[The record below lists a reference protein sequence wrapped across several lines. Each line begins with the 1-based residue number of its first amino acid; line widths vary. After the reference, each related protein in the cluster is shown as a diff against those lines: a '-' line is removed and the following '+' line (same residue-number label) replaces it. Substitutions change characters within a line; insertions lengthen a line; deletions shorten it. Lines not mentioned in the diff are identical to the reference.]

1 MFISFYLYSGLKQI
15 WFPSMVH
22 IKGFIEVELR
32 IKIIIPVILF
42 INVL

>member
-15 WFPSMVH
+15 LFPSVVH
-22 IKGFIEVELR
+22 IKGFIEVELH
-32 IKIIIPVILF
+32 IKIIIPMILF

>member
-1 MFISFYLYSGLKQI
+1 MFISFYLYRGLKQI
-15 WFPSMVH
+15 LFTSIVH
-22 IKGFIEVELR
+22 IKGFIEVELH

>member
-1 MFISFYLYSGLKQI
+1 MFISFYLYSGLKLI
-15 WFPSMVH
+15 VFPSIVH
-22 IKGFIEVELR
+22 MKGFIEVELC